1 MGPAV
6 ALGQVG
12 VPEEEGRDADEVG
25 DWLESSDCLPFSNI
39 DKVSDKTLF
48 FRFKSFTSV
57 SCSSR

>member
-12 VPEEEGRDADEVG
+12 VPEEEDSDTDVVG
-25 DWLESSDCLPFSNI
+25 NWLESPDCLPFSKI
-39 DKVSDKTLF
+39 DNVSDKTLF
-48 FRFKSFTSV
+48 FRFKSFTSA